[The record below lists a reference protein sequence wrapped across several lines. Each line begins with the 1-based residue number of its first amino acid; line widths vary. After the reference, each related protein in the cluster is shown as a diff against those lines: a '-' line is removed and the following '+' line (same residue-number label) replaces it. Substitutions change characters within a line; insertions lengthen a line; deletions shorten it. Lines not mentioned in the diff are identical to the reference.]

1 MDPVTI
7 ALAGAGTQLL
17 GSVFGGFSQQ
27 REARK
32 QQRYLD
38 EQRKKHDQYF
48 QKEMNIDPTQRA
60 GNRRMLTLLED
71 TLRKRSLD
79 AQGTA
84 VTGGL
89 SEEQVAAQKA
99 ANNAIAAD
107 VTSSIVAQNDARR
120 DALAAEDRGFQDQT
134 TQMQMG
140 LSQQRQG
147 NIASALSGLS
157 AATNFLTTVPNKP
170 KA

>member
-1 MDPVTI
+1 
-7 ALAGAGTQLL
+7 
-17 GSVFGGFSQQ
+17 
-27 REARK
+27 
-32 QQRYLD
+32 
-38 EQRKKHDQYF
+38 
-48 QKEMNIDPTQRA
+48 
-60 GNRRMLTLLED
+60 MLTLLED

-79 AQGTA
+79 ARGTA

-99 ANNAIAAD
+99 ANNAMLAD
-107 VTSSIVAQNDARR
+107 TSSIVAQNDARR
-120 DALAAEDRGFQDQT
+120 DALAAEDRGFPDQT

-157 AATNFLTTVPNKP
+157 AATNFLTTSSK
-170 KA
+170 